1 MMGMKFLTRRLL
13 GRLGPAGKIADLA
26 VVGGTALK
34 LAQRKGLIS
43 DETASRLGASN
54 SSAGS
59 SVSFGEMAILV
70 MALWRLVRQF
80 TRNEETIIIDV
91 TNQ

>member
-1 MMGMKFLTRRLL
+1 MKFLTRRLL
-13 GRLGPAGKIADLA
+13 GRLGPAGRVADLA

-43 DETASRLGASN
+43 DETAKKLGAST

-59 SVSFGEMAILV
+59 NVSLGEMAILV
-70 MALWRLVRQF
+70 MALWRLIRQF
-80 TRNEETIIIDV
+80 TRKEETIIIDV
-91 TNQ
+91 VDG

>member
-1 MMGMKFLTRRLL
+1 MKFLTRRLL
-13 GRLGPAGKIADLA
+13 GRLGPAGRVADLA

-43 DETASRLGASN
+43 DETAKKLGAST

-59 SVSFGEMAILV
+59 SVSLGEMAILV
-70 MALWRLVRQF
+70 MALWRLIRQF
-80 TRNEETIIIDV
+80 TRKEETIIIDV
-91 TNQ
+91 VDG

>member
-1 MMGMKFLTRRLL
+1 M
-13 GRLGPAGKIADLA
+13 GPAGRIADLA

-43 DETASRLGASN
+43 DDMAKKLGASD

-59 SVSFGEMAILV
+59 SVSFGEMAILA
-70 MALWRLVRQF
+70 MALWRLLRQF
-80 TRNEETIIIDV
+80 TRKEETIIIDV
-91 TNQ
+91 VDG

>member
-1 MMGMKFLTRRLL
+1 MKFLTRRLL
-13 GRLGPAGKIADLA
+13 GRMGPAGRIADLA

-43 DETASRLGASN
+43 DDMATKLGASD

-59 SVSFGEMAILV
+59 SVSFGEMAILA
-70 MALWRLVRQF
+70 MALWRLLRQF
-80 TRNEETIIIDV
+80 TRKEETIIIDV
-91 TNQ
+91 VDG